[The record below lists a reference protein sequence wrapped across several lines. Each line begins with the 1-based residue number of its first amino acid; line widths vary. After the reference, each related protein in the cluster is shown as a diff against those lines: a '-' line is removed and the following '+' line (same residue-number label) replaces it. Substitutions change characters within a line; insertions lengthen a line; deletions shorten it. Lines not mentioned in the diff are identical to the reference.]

1 MEKSEVEVEEPPA
14 KGIHRLKQLW
24 PEMSLFERF
33 EYLVILF
40 VSFMLAIIIL
50 VALVRLVENVY
61 LLLLEQMTDHTGF
74 KAFQATFGMLL
85 TLLIAF
91 EFRNSINAV
100 LEGKGLLI
108 QVKIVVLIAFEF
120 RNSINAV
127 LEGKGLLIQVKIV
140 VLIAIIALAR
150 KFLVMDP
157 KEYDAMIMLAYAAIA
172 LSLGIIYWLLSK
184 RESEDKDLLCR
195 I

>member
-1 MEKSEVEVEEPPA
+1 MKDSENKEVPV
-14 KGIHRLKQLW
+14 KGIQKLKRLW

-33 EYLVILF
+33 EYLVMLF
-40 VSFMLAIIIL
+40 VSFILAVIIL
-50 VALVRLVENVY
+50 VALMRLVENVY
-61 LLLLEQMTDHTGF
+61 ALVLEQMTDNTGF

-91 EFRNSINAV
+91 EFRNSINAM
-100 LEGKGLLI
+100 
-108 QVKIVVLIAFEF
+108 
-120 RNSINAV
+120 

-150 KFLVMDP
+150 KFLVLDA
-157 KEYDAMIMLAYAAIA
+157 KEYDAGIMAAYGFIA
-172 LSLGIIYWLLSK
+172 LSLGVVYWLLCK
-184 RESEDKDLLCR
+184 RESEDKDLVCR

>member
-33 EYLVILF
+33 EYLVMLF

-85 TLLIAF
+85 TL
-91 EFRNSINAV
+91 
-100 LEGKGLLI
+100 
-108 QVKIVVLIAFEF
+108 LIAFEF

>member
-1 MEKSEVEVEEPPA
+1 MEKTEVEAPSV
-14 KGIHRLKQLW
+14 KGYKKLKLLW

-33 EYLVILF
+33 EYVVMLF
-40 VSFMLAIIIL
+40 VSFILALIIL

-61 LLLLEQMTDHTGF
+61 ALLLEQVSDHTGF

-108 QVKIVVLIAFEF
+108 QVKIVVLIA
-120 RNSINAV
+120 
-127 LEGKGLLIQVKIV
+127 
-140 VLIAIIALAR
+140 IIALAR
-150 KFLVMDP
+150 KFLVIDP
-157 KEYDAMIMLAYAAIA
+157 KEYDAGIMAAYALIA
-172 LSLGIIYWLLSK
+172 LSLAITYWMLSK
-184 RESEDKDLLCR
+184 RESIDKDLLHR

>member
-1 MEKSEVEVEEPPA
+1 MEKIEVEGPPA
-14 KGIHRLKQLW
+14 KGIQKLKQLW

-33 EYLVILF
+33 EYLVMLF
-40 VSFMLAIIIL
+40 VSFMLAIVIM

-61 LLLLEQMTDHTGF
+61 QLLMDQMTDHTGF

-108 QVKIVVLIAFEF
+108 QVKIVVLIA
-120 RNSINAV
+120 
-127 LEGKGLLIQVKIV
+127 
-140 VLIAIIALAR
+140 IIALAR
-150 KFLVMDP
+150 KFLVLDP
-157 KEYDAMIMLAYAAIA
+157 KEYDAGIMLAYAAIA

-184 RESEDKDLLCR
+184 RELEDKDLLCR

>member
-1 MEKSEVEVEEPPA
+1 MEKNEVDKPPA
-14 KGIHRLKQLW
+14 KGIKRLQQLW

-33 EYLVILF
+33 EYVVMLF
-40 VSFMLAIIIL
+40 VSFILAIIIM
-50 VALVRLVENVY
+50 VALLRLVENVY
-61 LLLLEQMTDHTGF
+61 ELLIDQMSDHTGF
-74 KAFQATFGMLL
+74 KAFQITFGMLL

-108 QVKIVVLIAFEF
+108 QTKII
-120 RNSINAV
+120 
-127 LEGKGLLIQVKIV
+127 

-157 KEYDAMIMLAYAAIA
+157 KEYDAGIMAAYGLIA
-172 LSLGIIYWLLSK
+172 LSLGVIYWLLSK
-184 RESEDKDLLCR
+184 RESEDKDLVCR
-195 I
+195 M

>member
-1 MEKSEVEVEEPPA
+1 MENTEVEEPPA
-14 KGIHRLKQLW
+14 KGYEKLKQLW

-33 EYLVILF
+33 EYVVMLF

-50 VALVRLVENVY
+50 VALIRLVENVY
-61 LLLLEQMTDHTGF
+61 ALLLEQVTDHTGF

-91 EFRNSINAV
+91 EFRNSINAMM
-100 LEGKGLLI
+100 
-108 QVKIVVLIAFEF
+108 
-120 RNSINAV
+120 
-127 LEGKGLLIQVKIV
+127 EGKGLLIQVKIV

-150 KFLVMDP
+150 KFLVLDA
-157 KEYDAMIMLAYAAIA
+157 KEYDAGMMAAYGFIA
-172 LSLGIIYWLLSK
+172 LSLGVVYWLLSK